1 MPSGFILWGVKLTA
15 VWTGGFASLLADA
28 QMFSPTSIFGIA
40 GGVFIILGTAW
51 FTIRTNAVK
60 FWREERDAEKARA
73 DRCEVE
79 AKEQR
84 ELKHAA
90 LSELAAER
98 MKTDITPVLAELA
111 SQKQADAAIVV
122 ALEALTESLKVNTE
136 TLQGIAAHIIGRDK
150 P

>member
-1 MPSGFILWGVKLTA
+1 MPNGVILWGGKLA
-15 VWTGGFASLLADA
+15 AGWVVGFGSLLADA
-28 QMFSPTSIFGIA
+28 TFSPTSTFTIA

-60 FWREERDAEKARA
+60 FWREERDAESARA
-73 DRCEVE
+73 TRAEAE

-90 LSELAAER
+90 LTELAAER

-111 SQKQADAAIVV
+111 AQKSADAAIVI
-122 ALEALTESLKVNTE
+122 ALEALTENISELTSHVVSIRT
-136 TLQGIAAHIIGRDK
+136 AS
-150 P
+150 

>member
-1 MPSGFILWGVKLTA
+1 MPHGFVLWGAKLSG
-15 VWTGGFASLLADA
+15 VWMGGFASLIADVQFA
-28 QMFSPTSIFGIA
+28 PTGLLGVA

-73 DRCEVE
+73 DRAEKE

-84 ELKHAA
+84 ELKHSA

-111 SQKQADAAIVV
+111 SQKSADAAMFG
-122 ALEALTESLKVNTE
+122 ALEALTESVKVNTA
-136 TLQGIAAHIIGRDK
+136 TLKGLVVHITGKDV